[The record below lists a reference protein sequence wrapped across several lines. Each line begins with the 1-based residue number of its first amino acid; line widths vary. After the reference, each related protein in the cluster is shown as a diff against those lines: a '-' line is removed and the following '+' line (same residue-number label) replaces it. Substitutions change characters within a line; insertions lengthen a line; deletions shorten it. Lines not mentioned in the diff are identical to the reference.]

1 MHSTFFIRMLF
12 VAFAAANTTASATLL
27 NRQNCDEG
35 SKRVCYGK
43 DGGQSQSLDRADI
56 EYVASYLRFVGDSN
70 TGANARWTMPASGA
84 CEEWAIAVPDAG
96 TVLALAKHSKPDV
109 STSILYADIAATI
122 DAIGGLLECQ
132 SNGGQMPTMVN
143 KTNPAYTSAEY
154 KATKATPD
162 GITIKLVRDPKFS
175 G

>member
-1 MHSTFFIRMLF
+1 MHFALFFRMLSI
-12 VAFAAANTTASATLL
+12 ASAAAITTAYSTLL
-27 NRQNCDEG
+27 NRQSCDEG

-43 DGGQSQSLDRADI
+43 DGGQSQSLDPADI

-84 CEEWAIAVPDAG
+84 CEEWVIAVPDAG

-109 STSILYADIAATI
+109 ATSILYSDIAATI
-122 DAIGGLLECQ
+122 DTVGGLLECEK
-132 SNGGQMPTMVN
+132 NGGQMSTIVN

-162 GITIKLVRDPKFS
+162 GITIKLVRDPNFS
-175 G
+175 A